1 MPVRKTVRQYYKS
14 APDIPRLYLIGTI
27 AELPVPLARK
37 LVRIAASSMVP
48 FAIQLRDQA
57 ATDRDLYEH
66 GRKLAKI
73 APLFVNGRPHVAQ
86 AARAAG
92 VHLGLHTLPVADVRK
107 FFPALRIGFSAHSAA
122 ELAAAAAADF
132 ALLSPFARSLSKRAD
147 SRQPLGAAT
156 FGKLAMKSPVPVLAL
171 GGITPAN
178 APEALHSWAAGIAV
192 SGTVFSSSDPVRAFT
207 RLIEVLD

>member
-1 MPVRKTVRQYYKS
+1 MRQYNKS
-14 APDIPRLYLIGTI
+14 ILEIPRLYLIGTI
-27 AELPVPLARK
+27 VEIPVPLARK
-37 LVRIAASSMVP
+37 LVRVSANSAVP
-48 FAIQLRDQA
+48 FAIQLRDLA

-86 AARAAG
+86 AVRAAG

-107 FFPALRIGFSAHSAA
+107 FFPALRTGFSAHSAA
-122 ELAAAAAADF
+122 ELKAAAGADF
-132 ALLSPFARSLSKRAD
+132 ALLSPFARPISKRAD
-147 SRQPLGAAT
+147 NRRPLGAAT
-156 FGKLAMKSPVPVLAL
+156 FRKLAEKSPVPVLAL

-192 SGTVFSSSDPVRAFT
+192 SGTVFSSSDPVRAFS